1 MHHRVYA
8 IVHLARETSMR
19 LREAILAELP
29 RLHRESKNFG
39 RIDIQDGTKG
49 GRSGADFG
57 AEMGCG

>member
-1 MHHRVYA
+1 M
-8 IVHLARETSMR
+8 HLARETSMR